1 MSADFPNMLREVFKL
16 NIEYSRRAFES
27 FMATSEQVWGA
38 PPAGSPLAYGLQPLG
53 DKILKSFRDNAAA
66 HFAFVLKFAASKDAN
81 DALRLYAEHIN
92 ERIQTLSQQFQDIN
106 RLALQITTVKKLADT
121 SVAPKIAADKQNST
135 PTVPSVPPA
144 DKATAQ
150 SLRSGANGGL
160 TSQVASALQSNQRRV
175 DHRDEKV
182 KKARSIQK
190 AATPKAKAPNKK
202 PKSRSKA

>member
-16 NIEYSRRAFES
+16 NIEYSRQAFES
-27 FMATSEQVWGA
+27 FMATSEQFWDAA
-38 PPAGSPLAYGLQPLG
+38 PAVSPLAYGLQPLG
-53 DKILKSFRDNAAA
+53 DKLLKLFRDDAAA

-106 RLALQITTVKKLADT
+106 HLALQITTVKKLADT
-121 SVAPKIAADKQNST
+121 SVAPKITADKHDST

-150 SLRSGANGGL
+150 LRSGANGGL
-160 TSQVASALQSNQRRV
+160 ASQVASALQSNQPRV
-175 DHRDEKV
+175 DHRDKKV